1 MRYFALNLSS
11 RPVMLY
17 DKQKAPRLIN
27 KMTPQDYMAKQK
39 KTTANESEI
48 SFFNSLAESWW
59 DPKGKFAPL
68 HKFNPVRLD
77 YMTRVIAKEFNRD
90 LSKEKPFK
98 GLTILDVGSGGG
110 LLSEPFSRLGAD
122 IIGIDAAERN
132 IKTAQVHA
140 EKMGL
145 NITYHHK
152 TAEEMVKSQKRFDI
166 VLAME
171 IVEHVDDVPFFI
183 SSISQLVAQNGLL
196 FMSTLNRT
204 AKSYLFG
211 IIGAEYVLR
220 WLARGTHN
228 WQKFLKPSELIGEI
242 HSNGLTVEDVIGITY
257 SPLSDRF
264 SLNPKDLSINYM
276 LYAKKMKDS
285 SA

>member
-1 MRYFALNLSS
+1 
-11 RPVMLY
+11 
-17 DKQKAPRLIN
+17 
-27 KMTPQDYMAKQK
+27 MTPQDYMAKQK
-39 KTTANESEI
+39 KTTANENEI

-77 YMTRVIAKEFNRD
+77 YMTKVIATEFNRD
-90 LSKEKPFK
+90 LSKNKPFQ

-110 LLSEPFSRLGAD
+110 LLSEPFARLGAEV
-122 IIGIDAAERN
+122 IGIDAAERN
-132 IKTAQVHA
+132 IKTAKLHA
-140 EKMGL
+140 EQMDL
-145 NITYHHK
+145 DITYHHK
-152 TAEEMVKSQKRFDI
+152 TAEDMLKGKKRFDI

-171 IVEHVDDVPFFI
+171 IVEHVDDVSFFI
-183 SSISQLVAQNGLL
+183 TSISQLVTEGGLL

-211 IIGAEYVLR
+211 IIGAEYILR
-220 WLARGTHN
+220 WLAKGTHS

-242 HSNGLTVEDVIGITY
+242 QSNGLKVKELMGITY
-257 SPLSDRF
+257 SPLTDQF

-276 LYAKKMKDS
+276 LYAKKNNET

>member
-1 MRYFALNLSS
+1 
-11 RPVMLY
+11 
-17 DKQKAPRLIN
+17 
-27 KMTPQDYMAKQK
+27 MTPQDYMAKQK
-39 KTTANESEI
+39 KTTANENEI

-77 YMTRVIAKEFNRD
+77 YMTKVIATEFNRD
-90 LSKEKPFK
+90 LTKDKPFK

-110 LLSEPFSRLGAD
+110 LLSEPFARLGAEV
-122 IIGIDAAERN
+122 IGIDAAERN
-132 IKTAQVHA
+132 IKTAKLHA
-140 EKMGL
+140 EQMGL
-145 NITYHHK
+145 DITYHHK
-152 TAEEMVKSQKRFDI
+152 TAEDMLKGKKRFDI

-171 IVEHVDDVPFFI
+171 IVEHVDDVSFFI
-183 SSISQLVAQNGLL
+183 ASISQLVAKNGLL

-220 WLARGTHN
+220 WLAKGTHS
-228 WQKFLKPSELIGEI
+228 WQKFLKPSELIVEI
-242 HSNGLTVEDVIGITY
+242 HSNELKVQNLMGITY

-276 LYAKKMKDS
+276 LYAKKENEPS
-285 SA
+285 T